1 MDRRPAAML
10 RPAATSLL
18 WPLNSFPMPEIKLSL
33 LAVILG
39 LVFGLPNIY
48 GLLNPAAFTAWL
60 RKFPRYTPI
69 GYPLMLAATVWFL
82 VYLSQEQ
89 VSDFASFKPALYMA
103 FGAVGVGACLFVQD
117 YLPVRAL
124 AALFLLLAKLMVDT
138 ARWEDTPWR
147 WVISGWAYA
156 FVLAGM
162 WFTIS
167 PWQVRDLIQWQ
178 TASHRRL
185 RLLSGL
191 RLAFG
196 LFVVVLGLTVFR
208 AAEKK
213 SPPQS
218 NTAAVTHPVE
228 QS

>member
-1 MDRRPAAML
+1 
-10 RPAATSLL
+10 
-18 WPLNSFPMPEIKLSL
+18 MPEIKLSL
-33 LAVILG
+33 LAVVLG
-39 LVFGLPNIY
+39 LVFGLPQIY
-48 GLLNPAAFTAWL
+48 GMLKPEAFAASL

-82 VYLSQEQ
+82 IYLSQEQ

-103 FGAVGVGACLFVQD
+103 FGAVGIGACLYVQD

-147 WVISGWAYA
+147 WVISGWAYG
-156 FVLAGM
+156 FVFAGM
-162 WFTIS
+162 WLTIS
-167 PWQVRDLIQWQ
+167 PWRLRDLIQWQ
-178 TASHRRL
+178 TASSNRL
-185 RLLSGL
+185 RFLSGL
-191 RLAFG
+191 QLAFG
-196 LFVVVLGLTVFR
+196 LLVVVLGVTVFR

-218 NTAAVTHPVE
+218 DTAVLTRHVAR
-228 QS
+228 S